1 MSDVARTPTID
12 AVITA
17 LLQAPDDAEA
27 LRLADEAARH
37 ADAAM
42 RGAIA
47 RRLRAI
53 GARQGDAAGEA
64 TLAEVRAEAADHLAA
79 RLLTL
84 RRGAHGAAEARTMG
98 DLRAH
103 ASGLAGRIA
112 DGWAR
117 RRHAGRARLRNRLRY
132 LLARDRRFMLRPT
145 PDEEWRCG
153 LAGRDAR
160 TFASG
165 EAAGPGR
172 RIPEAPPAAARGREP
187 AIDPN
192 PVALAA
198 LVIELLTKA
207 GGPVDLEQL
216 TDAVAERVVAPT
228 DGARTDGLRTDGAG
242 MAHERDA
249 VDEEEM
255 AAADPRGWLERLWAD
270 IAALPPMCRAT
281 IAFGLRDADGRGVIG
296 LFPSAGVAGIRRI
309 ADALGLSPERLADLW
324 KGLPLDDNGIAARIG
339 VTRPQVALLR
349 RAARARLA
357 RRMARR

>member
-1 MSDVARTPTID
+1 MSDVARTPSID

-53 GARQGDAAGEA
+53 GARPGDAAGEA

-84 RRGAHGAAEARTMG
+84 RRGAHGAAEARTIG
-98 DLRAH
+98 DLRTH

-172 RIPEAPPAAARGREP
+172 RMPEVPPANARGRE
-187 AIDPN
+187 AAVEAT

-198 LVIELLTKA
+198 LVLDLLTKA

-216 TDAVAERVVAPT
+216 TDAVAERVVPPAG
-228 DGARTDGLRTDGAG
+228 DAGDGAG
-242 MAHERDA
+242 MTYGRDTD
-249 VDEEEM
+249 DEEEM
-255 AAADPRGWLERLWAD
+255 AAADPRGWLERLWAE
-270 IAALPPMCRAT
+270 IGALPPMCRTA
-281 IAFGLRDADGRGVIG
+281 IVLGLRDADGRGVLG
-296 LFPSAGVAGIRRI
+296 LFPSVGVAGIRRI
-309 ADALGLSPERLADLW
+309 AETLGLAPERLADLW

-339 VTRPQVALLR
+339 VTRPQVMMLR

-357 RRMARR
+357 RRMAGR

>member
-1 MSDVARTPTID
+1 MSDIARTPSID
-12 AVITA
+12 AAIAA

-53 GARQGDAAGEA
+53 GARAGDAAGEA

-84 RRGAHGAAEARTMG
+84 RRGAHGAAEARSIG
-98 DLRAH
+98 DLRTH

-132 LLARDRRFMLRPT
+132 LLARDRRFLLRPT
-145 PDEEWRCG
+145 PDDEWRCG
-153 LAGRDAR
+153 LVGRDAR
-160 TFASG
+160 SFASG

-172 RIPEAPPAAARGREP
+172 RVPETPQAARGREP
-187 AIDPN
+187 AQEPN

-198 LVIELLTKA
+198 LVHDLLTRA
-207 GGPVDLEQL
+207 GGPVDLEHL
-216 TDAVAERVVAPT
+216 TDAVNERVVPPANDGTDERVVAAGAMTWAT
-228 DGARTDGLRTDGAG
+228 DAG
-242 MAHERDA
+242 N
-249 VDEEEM
+249 EEET
-255 AAADPRGWLERLWAD
+255 AAAEPRAWLARLWTE
-270 IAALPPMCRAT
+270 ITALPPMCRAT
-281 IAFGLRDADGRGVIG
+281 IVLGLRDADGHGVIG
-296 LFPSAGVAGIRRI
+296 LFPSAGVAGMRQI
-309 ADALGLSPERLADLW
+309 ADSLGMAPERLADLW
-324 KGLPLDDNGIAARIG
+324 KSLPLDDNGIAARIG

-357 RRMARR
+357 RRMAR

>member
-1 MSDVARTPTID
+1 MSDVARTPSID
-12 AVITA
+12 AAIAA

-42 RGAIA
+42 RVAIA

-53 GARQGDAAGEA
+53 GARAGDAAGEA

-84 RRGAHGAAEARTMG
+84 RRGAHGAAEARSIG
-98 DLRAH
+98 DLRTH

-145 PDEEWRCG
+145 PDDEWRCG

-160 TFASG
+160 SFASG
-165 EAAGPGR
+165 EAAGPGKR
-172 RIPEAPPAAARGREP
+172 VPEPTPPARGREQP
-187 AIDPN
+187 LDPT

-198 LVIELLTKA
+198 LVFDLLTRA
-207 GGPVDLEQL
+207 GGPVDLEHL
-216 TDAVAERVVAPT
+216 TDAVAERAVLPA
-228 DGARTDGLRTDGAG
+228 DGGA
-242 MAHERDA
+242 ADDA
-249 VDEEEM
+249 LASIATASDAGGEEEM
-255 AAADPRGWLERLWAD
+255 AAADPRAWLDRLWSE

-281 IAFGLRDADGRGVIG
+281 VVLGLRDADGRGVIG
-296 LFPSAGVAGIRRI
+296 LFPSAGVAGMRRM
-309 ADALGLSPERLADLW
+309 ADLLGMAPERLADLW
-324 KGLPLDDNGIAARIG
+324 KSLPLDDNGIAARIG

-349 RAARARLA
+349 RTARACLA
-357 RRMARR
+357 RRLTRR

>member
-27 LRLADEAARH
+27 MRLAEEAARH

-42 RGAIA
+42 RGPIA

-53 GARQGDAAGEA
+53 GARPGDAAGEA

-84 RRGAHGAAEARTMG
+84 RRGAHGAAEARTIG
-98 DLRAH
+98 DLRTH

-172 RIPEAPPAAARGREP
+172 RMPEVPPTAARGREP
-187 AIDPN
+187 AIDPT

-198 LVIELLTKA
+198 LVLDLLTRA

-216 TDAVAERVVAPT
+216 TDAIADRVIAPSPGG
-228 DGARTDGLRTDGAG
+228 DGEVTHA
-242 MAHERDA
+242 RDA
-249 VDEEEM
+249 ADEEEM
-255 AAADPRGWLERLWAD
+255 AAADPRGWLERLWAE
-270 IAALPPMCRAT
+270 IAALPPMCRTT
-281 IAFGLRDADGRGVIG
+281 IVLGLRDADGHGVLG
-296 LFPSAGVAGIRRI
+296 LFPSAGVAGLRLI
-309 ADALGLSPERLADLW
+309 AETTGLTPERLAEMW

-339 VTRPQVALLR
+339 VTRPQVTLLR

-357 RRMARR
+357 RRMEGR

>member
-1 MSDVARTPTID
+1 MSDVARTPSID

-17 LLQAPDDAEA
+17 LLQAPDEAEA

-42 RGAIA
+42 RGPIA

-53 GARQGDAAGEA
+53 GARPGDAAGEA
-64 TLAEVRAEAADHLAA
+64 TLAEVRAEATDHLAA

-84 RRGAHGAAEARTMG
+84 RRGAHGAAEARAIG
-98 DLRAH
+98 DLRTH

-117 RRHAGRARLRNRLRY
+117 RRHSGRARLRNRLRY

-172 RIPEAPPAAARGREP
+172 RMPEVPPTAARGREP
-187 AIDPN
+187 AIDPT
-192 PVALAA
+192 PVALAT
-198 LVIELLTKA
+198 LVLDLLTRA

-216 TDAVAERVVAPT
+216 TDAVAERVIAPAGGARG
-228 DGARTDGLRTDGAG
+228 DGADMTYA
-242 MAHERDA
+242 RDA
-249 VDEEEM
+249 ADEEEM
-255 AAADPRGWLERLWAD
+255 AAADPRGWLERLWAE
-270 IAALPPMCRAT
+270 IAALPPMCRTT
-281 IAFGLRDADGRGVIG
+281 IVLGLRDADGRGVLG

-309 ADALGLSPERLADLW
+309 AETLGLSAERLADLW

-339 VTRPQVALLR
+339 VTRPQVMMLR

>member
-1 MSDVARTPTID
+1 MSDVARTPSID
-12 AVITA
+12 AAIAA

-42 RGAIA
+42 RVAIA

-53 GARQGDAAGEA
+53 GARAGDAAGDA

-84 RRGAHGAAEARTMG
+84 RRGAHGAAEARSIG
-98 DLRAH
+98 DLRTH

-132 LLARDRRFMLRPT
+132 LLVRDRRFMLRPT
-145 PDEEWRCG
+145 PDDEWRCG
-153 LAGRDAR
+153 LPGRDAR
-160 TFASG
+160 SFASG
-165 EAAGPGR
+165 EAAGPGKR
-172 RIPEAPPAAARGREP
+172 MPEPTPPARGREQP
-187 AIDPN
+187 LEAT

-198 LVIELLTKA
+198 LVYELLTRA
-207 GGPVDLEQL
+207 GGPVDLEHL
-216 TDAVAERVVAPT
+216 TDAVAERVVLPP
-228 DGARTDGLRTDGAG
+228 DGGTEDAMATVATASDAG
-242 MAHERDA
+242 
-249 VDEEEM
+249 EEET
-255 AAADPRGWLERLWAD
+255 AAADPRAWLDRLWSE

-281 IAFGLRDADGRGVIG
+281 IVLGLRDADGHGVIG
-296 LFPSAGVAGIRRI
+296 LFPSAGVAGMRQM
-309 ADALGLSPERLADLW
+309 AVSLGMAPERLSELW
-324 KGLPLDDNGIAARIG
+324 KSLPLDDNGIAARIG
-339 VTRPQVALLR
+339 VTRPQVSLLR

-357 RRMARR
+357 RRMTER